1 MTSCLGTYNTKAWLW
16 LEVSFRCLDENNIRK
31 MQCKRPWNLFA
42 FFYKDKK
49 ESLKDLENEQFNFI
63 HYYDAS
69 VKWFK
74 MIAIILSCILNHT
87 LQEMDKPSFAIYW
100 LMIWILIIETIYKHE
115 LIILIQ
121 KTKNYMQMI
130 LKNGFEKVPAVYR
143 WIFLGK

>member
-1 MTSCLGTYNTKAWLW
+1 
-16 LEVSFRCLDENNIRK
+16 
-31 MQCKRPWNLFA
+31 
-42 FFYKDKK
+42 
-49 ESLKDLENEQFNFI
+49 
-63 HYYDAS
+63 
-69 VKWFK
+69 